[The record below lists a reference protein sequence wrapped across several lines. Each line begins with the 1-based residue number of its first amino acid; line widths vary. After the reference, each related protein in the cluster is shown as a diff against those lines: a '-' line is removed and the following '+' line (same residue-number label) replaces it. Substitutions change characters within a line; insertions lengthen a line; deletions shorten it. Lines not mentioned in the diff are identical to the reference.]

1 MNPSSET
8 RVSPKKRKVIALSVL
23 LAMFAFGV
31 FFFGPRMPREMQV
44 RFELPPTLR
53 GDGVSFP
60 REDAKSLS
68 AKVFDGERQPV
79 GAVEIS
85 LAGLSGPRTS
95 AFVMNLRPG
104 PYAFEVEIKGS
115 RQWVPMH
122 AMVEL
127 EGGENFVDLK
137 AGRPR

>member
-1 MNPSSET
+1 MN
-8 RVSPKKRKVIALSVL
+8 PKKRKVIALSVL

-53 GDGVSFP
+53 GDGVAFT
-60 REDAKSLS
+60 REDARSLT
-68 AKVFDGERQPV
+68 AKVFDGEWQPV

-85 LAGLSGPRTS
+85 LAGLVGPRTS

-104 PYAFEVEIKGS
+104 AYAFEVEIKGS

-122 AMVEL
+122 AIAEL

-137 AGRPR
+137 AGRAR